1 MSTGIRSETIL
12 SHGIRSEKVNNLI
25 FIPSLK
31 NSFKHK
37 ADLLDQIYKIVKY
50 GSLKMVLLLK
60 NSEMYTKWKWMET
73 LEWNFHVS

>member
-12 SHGIRSEKVNNLI
+12 SYGIRSEKLNNLI

-37 ADLLDQIYKIVKY
+37 ADVGSSVGSNIQNNKIWE
-50 GSLKMVLLLK
+50 
-60 NSEMYTKWKWMET
+60 SENGIT
-73 LEWNFHVS
+73 S